1 MSKPN
6 PFRYFKT
13 SPEIIRL
20 AVMMYVRFPLSLR
33 NVEDQLHECGIDV
46 SHETV
51 RFWWNR
57 FGPKFAAEI
66 RRRRVDRMR
75 AFSNWQW
82 HVDELFLK
90 INGERHYLWRAVD
103 HEGEVLEAVVT
114 KHRNRQAALK
124 FLKKLMRR
132 HGQPEQI
139 VTDRFP
145 SHRAALRDLGATGR
159 QATGRWLNNRVENS
173 HLPLRRRE
181 RAMLRFRR
189 MRSLQTFAAVHS
201 SVYNH
206 FNQERHLYSRNN
218 FKLIRTAALDEW
230 RQLRSA

>member
-1 MSKPN
+1 MTKPN

-33 NVEDQLHECGIDV
+33 NVEDLLHERGIDI

-57 FGPKFAAEI
+57 FGPMFAAEI

-75 AFSNWQW
+75 AFSNWRW
-82 HVDELFLK
+82 HVDEVFVK

-114 KHRNRQAALK
+114 KRRNKKAALK
-124 FLKKLMRR
+124 FLRKLMRR
-132 HGQPEQI
+132 YGQPETI
-139 VTDRFP
+139 VTDRLP
-145 SHRAALRDLGATGR
+145 SYRAALRDLGATDL
-159 QATGRWLNNRVENS
+159 QSVGRWLNNRAENS

-206 FNQERHLYSRNN
+206 FNQERSLSSRDT
-218 FKLIRTAALDEW
+218 FKLNRATALAEW
-230 RQLRSA
+230 RQLGAA